1 MVSTM
6 YEGEQIYAADLN
18 LAGDDQEPRI
28 QTDRV
33 KSAFH
38 LFLSSW
44 HQQGQFPYRNQLIN
58 NAARNNPSLE
68 VDLEDLTAFDPSLAL
83 QLRQQPGDLLP
94 ILEDSVGETYR
105 SMVAGPVPDLRFQL
119 SFVSREKPKTI
130 REVHADQVGKLVVV
144 PGLIVACSRPVLK
157 ATVLKAQCK
166 GCQHVIALAVESGLS
181 GCKLP
186 RVCTAVRQIQQPA
199 ADKCPMDPYVILPDT
214 CDYIDL
220 QTMRLQETP
229 ETIPTG
235 EMPRS
240 FTVTVERGL
249 VDKVAPGSRV
259 TLIGIYG
266 INTRGLERNQTLRQG
281 YIQVVGIMTEK
292 TYSSR
297 FSALYTAEDEERF
310 LNYSRDPTI
319 YERVSKSIASAIYG
333 NEDIKKALACLLFG
347 GSRKALPDGMRLRG
361 DINVLLIGDPST
373 AKSQLLK
380 FVERVAPISVYT
392 SGKGSSAAGLT
403 ASVIKDPSS
412 GEFQLE
418 GGAMVL
424 ADGGVVCIDEF
435 DKMRSQDRVA
445 IHEAMEQQTISV
457 AKAGITTIL
466 NSRTS
471 VLAAANPSKGSYDDF
486 MEASEQIELQNTI
499 LSRFDCIFLVRDI
512 RDEKHDKMLANHVI
526 QLHRGG
532 AMEVEEEGEI
542 SLTDLKQYIAYA
554 RAKCFPRL
562 TPEAGA
568 RLQNY
573 YVADRAKIHKDKN
586 AFPITV
592 RQLEALI
599 RLSEA
604 IAKISLCSQVTLSH
618 VEEAHRLFQVSTLD
632 AATQSLSTSGSNVPQ
647 HKAELVK
654 KVEEEI
660 RKKLAIGSKMSRA
673 KLEEYLVFRF
683 SDLQAAN
690 FAIFNLV
697 KRDEIELRD
706 GTKIV
711 VRLR

>member
-1 MVSTM
+1 MAVTM
-6 YEGEQIYAADLN
+6 YDGEQVYAADLN
-18 LAGDDQEPRI
+18 LAGDEQEPRI
-28 QTDRV
+28 QVDKV
-33 KSAFH
+33 KNSFK
-38 LFLSSW
+38 LFITAW
-44 HQQGQFPYRNQLIN
+44 HQDNRFPYREQLIS
-58 NAARNNPSLE
+58 NATRRYPCFE
-68 VDLEDLTAFDPSLAL
+68 VDLEDLTAFDAALAQ
-83 QLRQQPGDLLP
+83 QLRQQPTDLLP
-94 ILEDSVGETYR
+94 ILEEATGEAYR
-105 SMVAGPVPDLRFQL
+105 SMVADPNSDFSFQL
-119 SFVSREKPKTI
+119 TFISREKPKTI
-130 REVHADQVGKLVVV
+130 REVHADLVGKLVVI
-144 PGLIVACSRPVLK
+144 PGLIVSCSRPVLK
-157 ATVLKAQCK
+157 AVVLKAQCK
-166 GCQHVIALAVESGLS
+166 GCQAVLSIPIESGLS
-181 GCKLP
+181 GCRLP
-186 RVCTAVRQIQQPA
+186 RVCTAVRQTQQPA
-199 ADKCPMDPYVILPDT
+199 GEKCPMDPYVILADS
-214 CDYIDL
+214 CEFVDL

-235 EMPRS
+235 EMPRN
-240 FTVTVERGL
+240 FTVTVERHL
-249 VDKVAPGSRV
+249 VDKVAPGSRI
-259 TLIGIYG
+259 TLIGIFG
-266 INTRGLERNQTLRQG
+266 INTRGLEKSQTLRQG
-281 YIQVVGIMTEK
+281 YIRSIGIMTEK

-310 LNYSRDPTI
+310 LNYGRDPTI
-319 YERVSKSIASAIYG
+319 YERVGKSIASAIFG

-445 IHEAMEQQTISV
+445 IHEAMEQQTISI

-512 RDEKHDKMLANHVI
+512 RDEKHDKLLANHVI

-542 SLTDLKQYIAYA
+542 SLADLKQYIAYA

-632 AATQSLSTSGSNVPQ
+632 AATQSLSTSGSSVPQ

-660 RKKLAIGSKMSRA
+660 RKKIAIGSKMSRA

-697 KRDEIELRD
+697 KREEIELRD